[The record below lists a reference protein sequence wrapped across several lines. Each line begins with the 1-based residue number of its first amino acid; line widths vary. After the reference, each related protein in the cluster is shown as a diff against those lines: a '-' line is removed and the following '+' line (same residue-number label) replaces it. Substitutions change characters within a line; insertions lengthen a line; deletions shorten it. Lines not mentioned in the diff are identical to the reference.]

1 MRTRILLLTAVTA
14 ALLVAMV
21 GQARA
26 ASAEENYRHYCA
38 QCHGEQGKGDGINA
52 KLIPVEPRN
61 HTDSVEMSKLS
72 DAKLFEAI
80 SGGGVAVDKSTLMPP
95 YERTLAKE
103 ENQAVVQYLRKLCNC
118 KGP

>member
-1 MRTRILLLTAVTA
+1 MATA
-14 ALLVAMV
+14 ASLLIAVSDPAH
-21 GQARA
+21 A

-52 KLIPVEPRN
+52 RLIPVEPRN

-80 SGGGVAVDKSTLMPP
+80 SSGGFAVNKSTLMP
-95 YERTLAKE
+95 YFEHTFTKE
-103 ENQAVVQYLRKLCNC
+103 EIQALVAYLRKLCNC